1 MKMEE
6 EKFKNIVGLKK
17 EWMWMQR
24 LYQQTIS
31 LASTEMTYT
40 INNWNLILLLTVVY
54 FKHYPNFEFMAFIFD
69 IADSTLRK
77 YVDTGILI
85 LSKWSTEKI
94 KIPQRLYSTKNSI
107 HLFGKKISLV
117 FDIKEQKVITSTDP
131 LFEDICFSGKYM
143 EHTVSTLVGCD
154 TVLYLPR
161 KKNDQSIADHYD
173 WNQILDDDEFILA
186 DQGFSGSKI
195 VKKKINLNLKR
206 K

>member
-94 KIPQRLYSTKNSI
+94 
-107 HLFGKKISLV
+107 
-117 FDIKEQKVITSTDP
+117 
-131 LFEDICFSGKYM
+131 
-143 EHTVSTLVGCD
+143 
-154 TVLYLPR
+154 
-161 KKNDQSIADHYD
+161 
-173 WNQILDDDEFILA
+173 
-186 DQGFSGSKI
+186 
-195 VKKKINLNLKR
+195 
-206 K
+206 